1 MKHDIKFRPLIVSIL
16 IPLAVGGLS
25 AFLTKDAMKLFGMV
39 KQPPLSPPSWLFPVV
54 WSILYILMGI
64 ASYRIWVSDVSI
76 SRRDRAL
83 RFYAAS
89 LAFNFLWPIFFFGME
104 LYLFS
109 FLWLILL
116 WLLVVLCVVLF
127 YYISDAAGKLMIPY
141 LVWLTFAGYLNLG
154 VWLLNR

>member
-25 AFLTKDAMKLFGMV
+25 AFLTRDAMKLFGMV

-64 ASYRIWVSDVSI
+64 ASCRIWTSDVSV

-83 RFYAAS
+83 RFYAVS

-116 WLLVVLCVVLF
+116 WLLVLICVILF
-127 YYISDAAGKLMIPY
+127 YYISDTAGKLMIPY

>member
-1 MKHDIKFRPLIVSIL
+1 MKRNIKFAPLAVSVL

-25 AFLTKDAMKLFGMV
+25 AFLTRDAMKLFGMV
-39 KQPPLSPPSWLFPVV
+39 KQPPLSPPTWLFPVV
-54 WSILYILMGI
+54 WTILYTMMGI
-64 ASYRIWVSDVSI
+64 ASYRIWASGVSH

-83 RFYAAS
+83 SFYAAS
-89 LAFNFLWPIFFFGME
+89 LAVNFLWPIFFFGME

-116 WLLVVLCVVLF
+116 WLLVLICVILF
-127 YYISDAAGKLMIPY
+127 YYISDTAGKLMIPY